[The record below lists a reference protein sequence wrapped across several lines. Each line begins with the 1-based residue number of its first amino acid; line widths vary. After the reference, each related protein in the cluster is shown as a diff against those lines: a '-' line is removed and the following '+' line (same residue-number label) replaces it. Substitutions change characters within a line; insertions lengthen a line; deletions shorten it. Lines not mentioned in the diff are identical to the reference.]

1 MNLEWQFGEPIT
13 QATLSQIE
21 SQLGV
26 SFPQDFAEV
35 ILDHSGAYPSL
46 STFDYPGH
54 SGAVFNNLISFDL
67 TSDYSILATLGRI
80 QDRLPPL
87 VFPIANDPGGN
98 CLCFDFRTSQDQ
110 PEIVF
115 WDHKYLP
122 DHPRNLRRVA
132 GSFSELLGMLYEE

>member
-67 TSDYSILATLGRI
+67 TSELQHPG
-80 QDRLPPL
+80 
-87 VFPIANDPGGN
+87 DPGPDPRQASPSG
-98 CLCFDFRTSQDQ
+98 
-110 PEIVF
+110 
-115 WDHKYLP
+115 LP
-122 DHPRNLRRVA
+122 H
-132 GSFSELLGMLYEE
+132 S